1 MPELVG
7 LGAQRKPVI
16 GRHHL
21 AVRADGAED
30 HEMRAGALRADF
42 CHFRRAEAPRK
53 GKLNLVGHVLVAK
66 HQNGM
71 FLEGGPHRR
80 IGGIIGGDIL

>member
-7 LGAQRKPVI
+7 LGSEGQPVI
-16 GRHHL
+16 GRHNFS
-21 AVRADGAED
+21 VRADGAEN

-42 CHFRRAEAPRK
+42 CHLWRAEAARK
-53 GKLNLVGHVLVAK
+53 GKLNFVGHVLAAK
-66 HQNGM
+66 HHNGM

-80 IGGIIGGDIL
+80 IGGIVRRDIL